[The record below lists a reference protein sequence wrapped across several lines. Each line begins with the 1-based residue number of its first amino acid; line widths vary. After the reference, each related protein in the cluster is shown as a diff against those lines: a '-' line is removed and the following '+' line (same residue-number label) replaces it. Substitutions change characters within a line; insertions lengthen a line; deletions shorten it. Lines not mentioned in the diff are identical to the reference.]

1 MQETT
6 VYAWETVW
14 FLLAVISL
22 GLGLL
27 LGAVVVFAAENLK
40 RLTRRHALALPGG
53 GICPACG
60 ARPLRR
66 LPRRHVFRLAAL
78 FTRRWPYSCRRCTW
92 RARLPGPAMKQIQ
105 AQYAGRRP
113 LAASAPDFDLHD
125 AELLIAES
133 GRIEPLGLNEVS
145 QGELFAADEIAHTDL
160 SLNEESGTELPGVTD
175 VTQAELVLNE
185 AGAIE
190 PAAANEA
197 SQVGLFAENDVTQA
211 VLLAANEA
219 SGGSS
224 AGNTI
229 AQAGPAADDLEGL
242 EPLAAKYDEATV
254 NAAVLSYLL
263 HLKAGDMEARA
274 NGQGSGSSALRVDGG
289 FLATEGLSAPSGE
302 GARDAGEILDL
313 KCRDLRTQVHRDT
326 AISTAYLFGTVAT
339 ASGTTRRAV
348 VGRGSWVH
356 VRQDGIWKIA
366 HMHLSPMY
374 SDSSGSQQSGTER
387 ETLVT
392 LLNQAAF
399 G

>member
-1 MQETT
+1 
-6 VYAWETVW
+6 
-14 FLLAVISL
+14 
-22 GLGLL
+22 
-27 LGAVVVFAAENLK
+27 
-40 RLTRRHALALPGG
+40 
-53 GICPACG
+53 
-60 ARPLRR
+60 
-66 LPRRHVFRLAAL
+66 
-78 FTRRWPYSCRRCTW
+78 
-92 RARLPGPAMKQIQ
+92 MKQIQ

-125 AELLIAES
+125 AEGLIAQS
-133 GRIEPLGLNEVS
+133 GRIEPLALNEVS
-145 QGELFAADEIAHTDL
+145 QGELFTADEIAHFDL
-160 SLNEESGTELPGVTD
+160 SLNEESRTERPGVTD
-175 VTQAELVLNE
+175 VAQPELVLNG

-190 PAAANEA
+190 PAAAHEPIQ
-197 SQVGLFAENDVTQA
+197 SGLFAVNDITP
-211 VLLAANEA
+211 VLLAASEA
-219 SGGSS
+219 SG
-224 AGNTI
+224 AELTAANMA
-229 AQAGPAADDLEGL
+229 AQAESAMDDIEGA

-274 NGQGSGSSALRVDGG
+274 NGQGSGSSALRLDGG

-339 ASGTTRRAV
+339 ASGATRRAV

-374 SDSSGSQQSGTER
+374 SDSPGSQESGAER